1 MEEDRRP
8 QKHVLKGKVIIQVE
22 VKTQAEKL
30 WLSFLVGADR
40 PPLQDALYLG
50 RVKERALLALLSL
63 LQQSYGKK
71 RPRSSCIEGSK
82 IWASKPG
89 LGGLGIPVMNGK

>member
-30 WLSFLVGADR
+30 WLSFLVGAER
-40 PPLQDALYLG
+40 PPLQDALYIRQSEG
-50 RVKERALLALLSL
+50 KSLAGTAEPPSAVLRQEETQKFL
-63 LQQSYGKK
+63 Y
-71 RPRSSCIEGSK
+71 
-82 IWASKPG
+82 
-89 LGGLGIPVMNGK
+89 